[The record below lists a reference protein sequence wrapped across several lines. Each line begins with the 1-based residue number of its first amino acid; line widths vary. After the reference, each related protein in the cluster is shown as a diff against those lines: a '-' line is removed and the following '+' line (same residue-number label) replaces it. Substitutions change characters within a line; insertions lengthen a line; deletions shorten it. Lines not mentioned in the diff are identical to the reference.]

1 MSSKSAVLIPSAT
14 SASVS
19 RAAPRATVLGPLAG
33 IKRVLEESSLLP
45 RPEAAEVPLAHL
57 AGLVQT
63 PALAPL
69 DTVATLLAILLATMV
84 VKTKVL
90 RRGSRLAPLAPSLW
104 LVALSISNPD
114 LSRSRIP
121 QNAISTRL
129 CDVDALDQQEALGF
143 LLARRYVF
151 PVLGNTNK
159 PKLIHH
165 LLHWQ
170 GSRLLVLLPV
180 APRLSWGGTLPVQA
194 LLGRPPRSEELLV
207 QGSHRGSSQLGH
219 LAVIREDPVGLAL
232 HVGKL
237 SEDGAGKSLAHEV
250 GEQGHLEPVLPL
262 ELLQGPHLGVS
273 PVHKGVVV
281 RPLAPLLSFP
291 SPPGVARDGEPV
303 ATKFA
308 EHRGAALLEPHEAWP
323 GIHMP
328 VEGGAVAKVIA
339 SAHPSQ
345 PLRVVGREP
354 SEDVLGAELAPALVE
369 WDPRND

>member
-129 CDVDALDQQEALGF
+129 CDVECAGF
-143 LLARRYVF
+143 SKKRLVFCLLATLVRF
-151 PVLGNTNK
+151 PRFGQHKETKVDTSSVTLAGVAVVSFAPSRTAPFLGGH
-159 PKLIHH
+159 PPCAGPP
-165 LLHWQ
+165 W
-170 GSRLLVLLPV
+170 
-180 APRLSWGGTLPVQA
+180 APC
-194 LLGRPPRSEELLV
+194 PPRRASRARIA
-207 QGSHRGSSQLGH
+207 QR
-219 LAVIREDPVGLAL
+219 
-232 HVGKL
+232 KL
-237 SEDGAGKSLAHEV
+237 
-250 GEQGHLEPVLPL
+250 P
-262 ELLQGPHLGVS
+262 
-273 PVHKGVVV
+273 
-281 RPLAPLLSFP
+281 
-291 SPPGVARDGEPV
+291 
-303 ATKFA
+303 
-308 EHRGAALLEPHEAWP
+308 AWP
-323 GIHMP
+323 PCGHT
-328 VEGGAVAKVIA
+328 
-339 SAHPSQ
+339 
-345 PLRVVGREP
+345 
-354 SEDVLGAELAPALVE
+354 
-369 WDPRND
+369 